1 MVHVRGRARF
11 SVAVLSVLGVTL
23 AAGAVGVP
31 PAGASND
38 SFFPQQWN
46 LAQIKAEAAWAYST
60 GGGVNIGIVD
70 TGVDL
75 SHPDLAGKVTASANC
90 LGGACRDGG
99 ADDGHG
105 HGTLL
110 AGIAAAAT
118 NNGRGVAGVA
128 PDAKLVVAKAI
139 DDQGRGDA
147 VDIVN
152 AIRWV
157 VDRGAR
163 VVNLSLGDPNFLVTS
178 LLGTPLRPGI
188 EYAWSKGAIPVL
200 ASGNENAGVLELGSS
215 NYGSLDAVIVGA
227 TDKGGGIASYS
238 SPIGNAKWGLVAPGG
253 SGGGPGADVLST
265 FTNGRYAW
273 VAGTSMAAPHVA
285 GALALLLAQGLSPTQ
300 AVQRMLSTADR
311 SVTCGAGCQG
321 RLDAAAAVAL
331 GPRVAPPP
339 TAAPP
344 AAAAGTPAAG
354 TPAAGTPAAGT
365 PAPTTAPPAA
375 PPASPAASPASPAA
389 PPATTTAPPAAGPTA
404 LSPPA
409 TAATPTPTS
418 PGGADPGAG
427 RPSGSGGRVLAAG
440 PRSPSPGQSAP
451 NSLVIVLAVALVGG
465 VGSVTGMVGWDRLR
479 AQP

>member
-285 GALALLLAQGLSPTQ
+285 GALALLLAQSLSPTQ

-344 AAAAGTPAAG
+344 AA
-354 TPAAGTPAAGT
+354 AAGTPAAGT